1 MRKKTIYKNIDSL
14 IQGIETILSENRCSF
29 SDDEKV
35 LLTNSISYLKES
47 NKKGNKK
54 SFDWNLIMK
63 VFEILLKV
71 FGNSDSLKNLF

>member
-1 MRKKTIYKNIDSL
+1 MRKKTIYQNVDSL

-29 SDDEKV
+29 SDDERV

-47 NKKGNKK
+47 KKEGRKK
-54 SFDWNLIMK
+54 PFDWNLILK

-71 FGNSDSLKNLF
+71 FGNSDGLTNLF